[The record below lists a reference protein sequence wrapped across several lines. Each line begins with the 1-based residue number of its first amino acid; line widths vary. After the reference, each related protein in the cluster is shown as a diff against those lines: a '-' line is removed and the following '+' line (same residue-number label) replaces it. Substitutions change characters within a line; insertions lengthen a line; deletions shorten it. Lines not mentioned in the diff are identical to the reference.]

1 MMVTLIL
8 IVQKHLIKQPS
19 GQTEMVE
26 TCEEISLS
34 ALDNALVVIANQ
46 YGNDAEKWL
55 WGNFHKAYFVDGVIG
70 KYPLISYLTN
80 LVFEIPGGD
89 NTLSM
94 NRTINTLNNQ
104 YNVNYGST
112 LRVIIDFSDENNSF
126 FSIPTGQS
134 GHFLSRNYDDFI
146 EHWQRNE
153 YVKIPLFQ
161 DNITKEKD
169 NLMLITNST
178 Y

>member
-1 MMVTLIL
+1 M
-8 IVQKHLIKQPS
+8 
-19 GQTEMVE
+19 
-26 TCEEISLS
+26 
-34 ALDNALVVIANQ
+34 DNALSVIANK

-55 WGNFHKAYFVDGVIG
+55 WGNFHKAYFTDDLIG

-80 LVFEIPGGD
+80 LVFEVPGGD

-94 NRTINTLNNQ
+94 NRPINAFNFQ
-104 YNVNYGST
+104 FNVNYGST

-126 FSIPTGQS
+126 FAIPTGQS
-134 GHFLSRNYDDFI
+134 SHFLSRNYDDFI

-161 DNITKEKD
+161 DDITKEK
-169 NLMLITNST
+169 NHLMLITNST